1 MKGESVNKCCV
12 TSVVWTS
19 THVQRLTCKKVF
31 IIYIHEDNWYI
42 QSHQASTTVHFSL
55 LPRGELARQD
65 QKNEAQSQ
73 GSTDTELQNLEYITD
88 IMSLLRH
95 TVYRIL

>member
-1 MKGESVNKCCV
+1 MSNDLLVRKYLLYLYTRTTG
-12 TSVVWTS
+12 
-19 THVQRLTCKKVF
+19 
-31 IIYIHEDNWYI
+31 IYSPTK
-42 QSHQASTTVHFSL
+42 QVLHFSL
-55 LPRGELARQD
+55 LPRGELSRQD

-95 TVYRIL
+95 TVYRIH